1 MKNLRKSNF
10 GMVLMYVFS
19 VSTVVLMVLLALK
32 LMPDRINTVINIW
45 LVELFLVIGYCLFF
59 YDARQ
64 VRKGGR
70 KNISVLKH

>member
-1 MKNLRKSNF
+1 MKTLKKSNF

-19 VSTVVLMVLLALK
+19 VSTVVLIVLLLLK
-32 LMPDRINTVINIW
+32 LMPERINTVINIW
-45 LVELFLVIGYCLFF
+45 LVELFIVIGYCLFF

-64 VRKGGR
+64 ARKGSR

>member
-1 MKNLRKSNF
+1 MKNLKKSNF
-10 GMVLMYVFS
+10 GTVLMYVFS

-32 LMPDRINTVINIW
+32 LVPERINTIINIW

-64 VRKGGR
+64 ARKGGR

>member
-19 VSTVVLMVLLALK
+19 GSTVILMVILALK
-32 LMPDRINTVINIW
+32 LMPEWINTAINIW

-64 VRKGGR
+64 ERKGSR